1 MHSFKKSSLTIG
13 AIAGLSFCFLA
24 GSCKKKAE
32 SESTPANNSPA
43 AVQSDEAKNKEAAV
57 DFPKHYCEQLDKVK
71 LRTDVSLDLAF
82 FCKAG
87 APTSNFR
94 KYYTNAMSQAAGTI
108 NLVPIKVQHDEDTGF
123 SNIQLAWSFHV
134 PIKVV
139 DFRNKPIYQAI
150 AKAYESATIIQTTS
164 SERLADETL
173 DSGLQIWSVN
183 LNYDMTIKGPQGLE
197 LKNQR
202 KTQYNLYQVQGGN
215 ENLGLGVEHL
225 VDTANTDYQKSTMLN
240 FSLSADSDKGG
251 AVVITLLNF
260 SLANRN
266 FPKTAEDSIEE
277 VARNVADEMYKALK
291 E

>member
-1 MHSFKKSSLTIG
+1 MHSLKKSPFRIG
-13 AIAGLSFCFLA
+13 AIAALSLGLLA

-32 SESTPANNSPA
+32 SESAPASDSPA
-43 AVQSDEAKNKEAAV
+43 AGVADETLNKEIAV
-57 DFPKHYCEQLDKVK
+57 DFPKQYCEQLDKVK
-71 LRTDVSLDLAF
+71 LRADVSLDLAF
-82 FCKAG
+82 FCKSG
-87 APTSNFR
+87 APTANFR
-94 KYYTNAMSQAAGTI
+94 KYYTSALSGAAGKI
-108 NLVPIKVQHDEDTGF
+108 DLVPIKVQHDEDTGF
-123 SNIQLAWSFHV
+123 SNIQIVWSFHV

-150 AKAYESATIIQTTS
+150 AKAYESPTISQTTS
-164 SERLADETL
+164 TERLADDTL

-183 LNYDMTIKGPQGLE
+183 FNYDMTIKGPQGLE

-225 VDTANTDYQKSTMLN
+225 LDLTNADYQKSTMLN
-240 FSLSADSDKGG
+240 FSLSAGADKGG

-277 VARNVADEMYKALK
+277 VARNVAEEMYKALK